1 MFEKWIVIDQ
11 MGKIRSEPSDRA
23 SIELHAKFLDRAFR
37 TGLGCHEAYPLKA
50 YRQVMRRDNFAEKGQ
65 RECRK

>member
-1 MFEKWIVIDQ
+1 MSEKWIVIDQ
-11 MGKIRSEPSDRA
+11 MGKIRSEPGDRA
-23 SIELHAKFLDRAFR
+23 SIELHAKFLDRVFR

-50 YRQVMRRDNFAEKGQ
+50 YRQVMRRG